1 MNPIDSLATANGLIE
16 AKQYVEAMVVLETLL
31 VAQPADPGALEVMRK
46 LIDRTGQYAAA
57 VQWLSRFLENHPK
70 GHRAYSLLGYAMC
83 KLGQFEAGIECFDQA
98 LAVDR
103 QDVRSTCER
112 ATALSELGR
121 HAQALEGYDQALALD
136 PAYVDAHLYK
146 GNAFLGLG
154 QPDAAIA
161 SLDRALTLNP
171 SMPSAFV
178 NRGNAYMQ
186 KDAYAMALA
195 DYEQAI
201 ALQPANVLAHSNR
214 AVALKHLNRHHESL
228 ASSNTAI
235 RLDPNY
241 LEAQF
246 NRALSQLLCGD
257 LEQGFRSYQVRWK
270 TATFAGTK
278 RQFQPAL
285 WLGDA
290 PIAGKRLLVHNEQG
304 LGDSIQFCRF
314 VTSAAQAGAQV
325 IYEVEAPLYGL
336 MQSLGGVHTLVRQRE
351 PLPAFDYYCPVMSLP
366 VALGTRLDNI
376 PAPTPYLRAP
386 KDKLLQWK
394 QRLRTAPGPRIGLIW
409 SGSPSH
415 KGDRH
420 RSIALGALLQALPL
434 GPQYISLQKELRQN
448 DATALAQVPG
458 LQHFGDEIVDF
469 SDTAALC
476 TLMDLV
482 IAVDTSVA
490 HLAGALGTPI
500 WLLLPHLPDWRWL
513 LDRSDTPWYPHM
525 RLFRQETVGDWG
537 PVLDRVHAQIANKA
551 W

>member
-1 MNPIDSLATANGLIE
+1 M
-16 AKQYVEAMVVLETLL
+16 
-31 VAQPADPGALEVMRK
+31 
-46 LIDRTGQYAAA
+46 
-57 VQWLSRFLENHPK
+57 H
-70 GHRAYSLLGYAMC
+70 
-83 KLGQFEAGIECFDQA
+83 
-98 LAVDR
+98 
-103 QDVRSTCER
+103 
-112 ATALSELGR
+112 
-121 HAQALEGYDQALALD
+121 
-136 PAYVDAHLYK
+136 
-146 GNAFLGLG
+146 
-154 QPDAAIA
+154 
-161 SLDRALTLNP
+161 
-171 SMPSAFV
+171 
-178 NRGNAYMQ
+178 
-186 KDAYAMALA
+186 
-195 DYEQAI
+195 
-201 ALQPANVLAHSNR
+201 
-214 AVALKHLNRHHESL
+214 RHHESL
-228 ASSNTAI
+228 TSSNTAI

-241 LEAQF
+241 LDAQF
-246 NRALSQLLCGD
+246 NLALSQLLCGD

-270 TATFAGTK
+270 TATFAGSK
-278 RQFQPAL
+278 RQFQQAL

-290 PIAGKRLLVHNEQG
+290 PITGKRLLVHNEQG

-376 PAPTPYLRAP
+376 PASTPYLRAP

-420 RSIALGALLQALPL
+420 RSIALAPLLRALPL

-513 LDRSDTPWYPHM
+513 LDRSDTPWYSHM

-537 PVLDRVHAQIANKA
+537 PVLDRVHAQIASKA
-551 W
+551 WSGAHRRVGAYALPVGRLQQTLGKHHFRVLGRHLMGQLQVSAGGIHVLQSDRDAHQAHAWAHTA

>member
-1 MNPIDSLATANGLIE
+1 MNALDALAKVNVLME
-16 AKQYVEAMVVLETLL
+16 AKQYQKALTVLESVLG
-31 VAQPADPGALEVMRK
+31 AEPANLDALECLRQ
-46 LIDRTGQYAAA
+46 LLDLTGHYAAA
-57 VQWLSRFLENHPK
+57 VQWLIRFLENNPQAHH
-70 GHRAYSLLGYAMC
+70 GYSLLGYVMC

-98 LAVDR
+98 LALAP

-112 ATALSELGR
+112 ATALSELGQ
-121 HAQALEGYDQALALD
+121 HAQALAGYNQALALD
-136 PAYVDAHLYK
+136 PVYADAHVYRGSSLL
-146 GNAFLGLG
+146 ALG

-161 SLDRALTLNP
+161 SFDSALTLNP

-201 ALQPANVLAHSNR
+201 DLQSSNVLAHSNR
-214 AVALKHLNRHHESL
+214 AVALKHLHRHHESL
-228 ASSNTAI
+228 VSSNTAI
-235 RLDPNY
+235 RLDSNY
-241 LEAQF
+241 LDAQF
-246 NRALSQLLCGD
+246 NLALSQLLCGD

-270 TATFAGTK
+270 TAKFAPTK
-278 RQFQPAL
+278 RQFQQAL

-351 PLPAFDYYCPVMSLP
+351 PLPPFDYYCPVMSLP

-386 KDKLLQWK
+386 AAKLLQWK
-394 QRLRTAPGPRIGLIW
+394 QRLGTAPGPRIGLVW
-409 SGSPSH
+409 SGSPNH

-420 RSIALGALLQALPL
+420 RSIAFGTLLKALPL
-434 GPQYISLQKELRQN
+434 GPHYISLQKELRQN
-448 DATALAQVPG
+448 DATALAQVLG

-482 IAVDTSVA
+482 IAVDTSIA
-490 HLAGALGTPI
+490 HLAGALGTPT

-513 LDRSDTPWYPHM
+513 LDRSDTPWYPQM
-525 RLFRQETVGDWG
+525 RLFRQENVGDWG
-537 PVLDRVHAQIANKA
+537 PVFDRVHAQIASKA

>member
-1 MNPIDSLATANGLIE
+1 MLEYLLRAYPGHPE
-16 AKQYVEAMVVLETLL
+16 ALKLVRQLL
-31 VAQPADPGALEVMRK
+31 DQ
-46 LIDRTGQYAAA
+46 TGQYAAA
-57 VQWLSRFLENHPK
+57 AQWLSHLIENNPQ
-70 GHRAYSLLGYAMC
+70 GHGGFSLLGYVMC
-83 KLGQFEAGIECFDQA
+83 KLGMFAAGVECFDKALRIHPTDVSCTCDRAAA
-98 LAVDR
+98 LA
-103 QDVRSTCER
+103 
-112 ATALSELGR
+112 ELGLL
-121 HAQALEGYDQALALD
+121 AEALAGYDQALVLD
-136 PAYVDAHLYK
+136 PDYADAHAYRGIALL
-146 GNAFLGLG
+146 ALG

-161 SLDRALTLNP
+161 SFDRALTLNP

-195 DYEQAI
+195 DYDQAI

-214 AVALKHLNRHHESL
+214 AVALKHLHRHQESL

-241 LEAQF
+241 LDAQF
-246 NRALSQLLCGD
+246 NLALSQLLCGD

-278 RQFQPAL
+278 RQFQRAL

-366 VALGTRLDNI
+366 VALGTRMDNI

-394 QRLRTAPGPRIGLIW
+394 ERLGARPGPRIGLIW

-420 RSIALGALLQALPL
+420 RSIALAPLLRALPL

-482 IAVDTSVA
+482 IGVDTSVT

-537 PVLDRVHAQIANKA
+537 PVLDRVQTQIASKA

>member
-1 MNPIDSLATANGLIE
+1 MNSLDALAKVNVLME
-16 AKQYVEAMVVLETLL
+16 AKHYQEALKVLESVLG
-31 VAQPADPGALEVMRK
+31 AEPANLDALECLRQ
-46 LIDRTGQYAAA
+46 LLDLTGHYAAA
-57 VQWLSRFLENHPK
+57 VQWLSRFLENNPQAHH
-70 GHRAYSLLGYAMC
+70 GYSLLGYVMC

-98 LAVDR
+98 LALAP

-121 HAQALEGYDQALALD
+121 YVQALAGYDQALALD
-136 PAYVDAHLYK
+136 PGYVDAHAYR
-146 GNAFLGLG
+146 GNALLGLG
-154 QPDAAIA
+154 QTDAAIA
-161 SLDRALTLNP
+161 SFDRALTLDP
-171 SMPSAFV
+171 AMASAFV
-178 NRGNAYMQ
+178 NRGNAFLQ
-186 KDAYAMALA
+186 KDAYTLALTNY
-195 DYEQAI
+195 DQAI
-201 ALQPANVLAHSNR
+201 DLQPGNVLAHSNR
-214 AVALKHLNRHHESL
+214 AVALKHLHRHEESL
-228 ASSNTAI
+228 ASSKAAI
-235 RLDPNY
+235 RLDPSC
-241 LEAQF
+241 LDAHF
-246 NRALSQLLCGD
+246 NLALSNLLCGD
-257 LEQGFRSYQVRWK
+257 LEQGFRGYQVRWK
-270 TATFAGTK
+270 TATFAPTK
-278 RQFQPAL
+278 RQFQQAL

-386 KDKLLQWK
+386 AAKLLQWK
-394 QRLRTAPGPRIGLIW
+394 QRLGTAPGPRIGLIW

-490 HLAGALGTPI
+490 HLTGALGTPI

-513 LDRSDTPWYPHM
+513 LDRSDTPWYPQM
-525 RLFRQETVGDWG
+525 RLFRQENVGDWG
-537 PVLDRVHAQIANKA
+537 PVFDRVHAQIASKA